1 VNQPLDQE
9 LVWNV
14 RLFIY
19 NTITNTERPP
29 TIAETAAHFGIS
41 AAHAQRL
48 FLELH
53 QRHAIFLDPQTD
65 TLRMANPYST
75 VPTRYR
81 VLANGRA
88 YWANCAWDAFG
99 IPAMLDSDA
108 QIHTSC
114 ANTDQPIVITI
125 QRGQFEP
132 KTGVVHFPLPVV
144 RWYED
149 LVFT

>member
-1 VNQPLDQE
+1 MPSIDVAGRAIHVHEAGAGPPVV
-9 LVWNV
+9 LVHSSGLGAHQWI
-14 RLFIY
+14 RL
-19 NTITNTERPP
+19 TR
-29 TIAETAAHFGIS
+29 
-41 AAHAQRL
+41 RL
-48 FLELH
+48 
-53 QRHAIFLDPQTD
+53 
-65 TLRMANPYST
+65 S
-75 VPTRYR
+75 TRYR

-114 ANTDQPIVITI
+114 ANTDQPIAITI

-132 KTGVVHFPLPVV
+132 KQGVVHFPLPFV